1 MAIVAGDIDYHLSGG
16 AGNSDPDASLGG
28 IISTTQIV
36 DNTDNNIFDDV
47 SGDEASA
54 GDTEYRAIFVANAH
68 GSLTLQASVIWIES
82 NTTSGDDTVAIAL
95 AGEGVQVSGN
105 IETVGNESTAPSGE
119 TFTEPANK
127 AAGLTIGDIASGSEQ
142 GIWIRRIVNATA
154 AAITGNAF
162 TLRTEGDTL
171 A

>member
-1 MAIVAGDIDYHLSGG
+1 MPIVAGDIDFHLSGG

-47 SGDEASA
+47 TGDEASS
-54 GDTEYRAIFVANAH
+54 GKINYRAIFVANAH

-82 NTTSGDDTVAIAL
+82 NTTSADDTVAIAL
-95 AGEGVQVSGN
+95 AGEGIQASGN
-105 IETVGNESTAPSGE
+105 IETIADEDTAPIGE
-119 TFTEPANK
+119 TFSEPANK
-127 AAGLTIGDIASGSEQ
+127 AAGLTMGDMPFANEH
-142 GIWIRRIVNATA
+142 GIWLRRTVNSSA
-154 AAITGNAF
+154 AAINANAF
-162 TLRTEGDTL
+162 TLKVEGDTV